1 MTNVLTYHACDKECV
16 RAACVMSSQPMPYPP
31 WRRDLPGLMVGAPRE
46 RLRPLLPPFF
56 EAGAARSSSFAS
68 SFACVSTRGALAA
81 ASHAALRPAL
91 AAARDLAQASKGSL
105 GLPQASTPPRQPDA
119 ADPAGPEE

>member
-68 SFACVSTRGALAA
+68 SFACVSTGGALAA
-81 ASHAALRPAL
+81 APHATLRPTL
-91 AAARDLAQASKGSL
+91 AAARELRAAL
-105 GLPQASTPPRQPDA
+105 GIQGGCHRHP
-119 ADPAGPEE
+119 G

>member
-1 MTNVLTYHACDKECV
+1 
-16 RAACVMSSQPMPYPP
+16 MPYPP

-91 AAARDLAQASKGSL
+91 AAARAPLAAAPARGRRRYGLAWGITQTLWFQPAQVTTFVQLLPDLARTVHAL
-105 GLPQASTPPRQPDA
+105 VRP
-119 ADPAGPEE
+119 